1 MQMGFEMTGTNE
13 SRGATGM
20 AANWEVALIVAVEK
34 ALVQLRWL
42 IKSEHQKTDG
52 VEKPDVHAQ
61 VNRLSALT
69 DLAYP
74 GVGGLPM
81 SETTATKL
89 HQHNATAMQWI
100 RDGGANL

>member
-1 MQMGFEMTGTNE
+1 MQMGFGMTDTNE
-13 SRGATGM
+13 KRDATGM
-20 AANWEVALIVAVEK
+20 PANWEVALIVAVEK

-42 IKSEHQKTDG
+42 IKSEHLKTDG

-61 VNRLSALT
+61 VTRLAALT

-74 GVGGLPM
+74 GIGGLPM
-81 SETTATKL
+81 SEATATKL

>member
-1 MQMGFEMTGTNE
+1 MTE
-13 SRGATGM
+13 QRDATGM
-20 AANWEVALIVAVEK
+20 PENWEVALIVAVEK

-42 IKSEHQKTDG
+42 IKSENRKADG

-61 VNRLSALT
+61 VSRLSALT

-74 GVGGLPM
+74 GIGGLPM
-81 SETTATKL
+81 SEATAAKL
-89 HQHNATAMQWI
+89 HQHNAIAMQWV

>member
-1 MQMGFEMTGTNE
+1 MNE
-13 SRGATGM
+13 NRDVTGM
-20 AANWEVALIVAVEK
+20 PENWEAALIVAVEK

-42 IKSEHQKTDG
+42 IKSEHRKTDG

-61 VNRLSALT
+61 VSRLTALT

-74 GVGGLPM
+74 GIGGLPM
-81 SETTATKL
+81 SEATAAKL
-89 HQHNATAMQWI
+89 HQHNSTAMQCV

>member
-1 MQMGFEMTGTNE
+1 MTEKNE
-13 SRGATGM
+13 EREATGVP
-20 AANWEVALIVAVEK
+20 ANWEVALIVAVEK

-42 IKSEHQKTDG
+42 IKSEHLKKDG
-52 VEKPDVHAQ
+52 VEKSDVHAQ
-61 VNRLSALT
+61 VTRLTALT

-81 SETTATKL
+81 SETTAIKL